1 MRMLE
6 QERALFAWEQ
16 VSSVR
21 KGNAKVAKDVAMYI
35 KGMPAMVLANGLG
48 QTLAFLLQKAGGN
61 QTDPE
66 YIVYDI
72 LAKWIMDRRKIYEGP
87 RAHLMKKLIE
97 GDRYLYQ
104 QSQEEIWA
112 LLCGLRNSPMLTSVL
127 LKTRVGIRNSPMERR
142 GDHKCCLSIR
152 MHNSGK
158 PTVNIPTLG

>member
-1 MRMLE
+1 VMRMLE

-112 LLCGLRNSPMLTSVL
+112 LLVW
-127 LKTRVGIRNSPMERR
+127 LKKFSDAYLSAVEDQG
-142 GDHKCCLSIR
+142 GDKEQPY
-152 MHNSGK
+152 GK
-158 PTVNIPTLG
+158 EGRS